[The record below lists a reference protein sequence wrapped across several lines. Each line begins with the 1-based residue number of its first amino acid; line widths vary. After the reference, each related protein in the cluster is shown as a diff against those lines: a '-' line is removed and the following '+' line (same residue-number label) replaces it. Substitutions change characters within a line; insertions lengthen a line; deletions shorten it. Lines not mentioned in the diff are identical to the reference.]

1 METRENSKK
10 FLETYNRLDHYM
22 RSILKRGSGK
32 DSHSFLLREMANRGN
47 SVFQKNQQELL
58 LFADLRNSMVHNP
71 FMDEADPI
79 AEPHD
84 FIVNKYK
91 KIVDSVMN
99 PPRALETI
107 AVPESKIYKIYPKD
121 SVMDIMRVMSRSG
134 YSHVPI
140 MRDGRVLG
148 VFSTDTI
155 FDYLAD
161 GLGTMPIN
169 ETMLIRDLID
179 YTKLPN
185 HANDYFK
192 FLPATANLTEV
203 EEEFSDSPVPGKRT
217 AVIFLTDNGKP
228 TGALLGM
235 ITPWDLLEN
244 GVKNRGDT
252 DEIPR

>member
-1 METRENSKK
+1 METRENSKE
-10 FLETYNRLDHYM
+10 FLETYNRLDYYM
-22 RSILKRGSGK
+22 RGVLKRSSGK

-47 SVFQKNQQELL
+47 SVFQKNIHELL
-58 LFADLRNSMVHNP
+58 LFADLRNSLIHNP
-71 FMDEADPI
+71 YMEDADPI
-79 AEPHD
+79 AEPHE

-91 KIVDSVMN
+91 NIVDSVMN
-99 PPRALETI
+99 PPRALNTI
-107 AVPESKIYKIYPKD
+107 AIPENKIYKIFPKD
-121 SVMDIMRVMSRSG
+121 SVMDTMRVMSRSG

-169 ETMLIRDLID
+169 EAMLISDLIE
-179 YTKLPN
+179 YTKLLN

-192 FLPATANLTEV
+192 FLPGSVNLIEV
-203 EEEFSDSPVPGKRT
+203 EEEFANSPVPGKRT
-217 AVIFLTDNGKP
+217 AAIFLTDNGKS

-235 ITPWDLLEN
+235 ITPLDLLEN
-244 GVKNRGDT
+244 GGLNRGGS